1 MFSASTPRLMLVL
14 RSFVLP
20 NLEEDMN
27 ESFRKLRKMPYM
39 ASTYLHLHSN
49 TTKLILADL
58 PVKKLRSS
66 Y

>member
-1 MFSASTPRLMLVL
+1 MLVL

-39 ASTYLHLHSN
+39 ASTHLHLHSN